1 MRILQSLTI
10 IITVLME
17 HLQRMGEG
25 NASLRR
31 RERTGLDIFLAASCM
46 YDEMYPIESEDGR
59 DIEASAQVIF
69 AIGWTPHESQQKPAK
84 RGSAKR
90 RVGEVVTKHTHQ

>member
-1 MRILQSLTI
+1 MI
-10 IITVLME
+10 VLME

-31 RERTGLDIFLAASCM
+31 RERTGLDIFLAASCI
-46 YDEMYPIESEDGR
+46 YDEMYPIDNGT

-69 AIGWTPHESQQKPAK
+69 AIGWTPHDSQQKPAK
-84 RGSAKR
+84 RGSAKH
-90 RVGEVVTKHTHQ
+90 RVGEMVTEHTHHTKQ

>member
-84 RGSAKR
+84 RGSAKH